1 MKKLIIKFA
10 IFLIKL
16 CIDKNNNYIEYLNKE
31 IKAAKKIN
39 NSSVQFEFFKVIFTI
54 YYNLFYNTPIMDIFV
69 EEQIIN
75 IVKKNPIVSIELNT
89 IKEKEWNNI
98 TKRTILN
105 DEITYIARH
114 NRISNLYKILHNNNF
129 KLIYINCFNFIISK
143 TFIIDEET
151 NNINYQ
157 ESTIRV
163 INNKNRFYVYDSN
176 KKLIPINSIR
186 LKNNIF
192 LNPAIN
198 FKIIVTKFLYLDK
211 NGNIYPIFVA
221 LLDNISPRVYDSGYI
236 ADYDIPLFG
245 KDILKKIRLNL
256 EKILTEND
264 KWKELL

>member
-16 CIDKNNNYIEYLNKE
+16 CVDKNNKRIEYLNKE
-31 IKAAKKIN
+31 IRAAKKIN

-54 YYNLFYNTPIMDIFV
+54 YHNLFYNISIMDIFV
-69 EEQIIN
+69 EEQIVN
-75 IVKKNPIVSIELNT
+75 IVKKKPIVSIELNT
-89 IKEKEWNNI
+89 IKEKEWNDI

-129 KLIYINCFNFIISK
+129 KLIYTNCFSFIILK
-143 TFIIDEET
+143 TFMIDEET
-151 NNINYQ
+151 NDINYQ
-157 ESTIRV
+157 ESTVRI
-163 INNKNRFYVYDSN
+163 INAKNRFYVYNSN

-211 NGNIYPIFVA
+211 NGNIYSIFVA
-221 LLDNISPRVYDSGYI
+221 LVDNISPRVFDIGYI
-236 ADYDIPLFG
+236 GDYDIPLFE

-256 EKILTEND
+256 EKVLTEND